1 MLMLR
6 SKHRQIIADA
16 EDMAALRLENN
27 NGLRKQLAEAQTK
40 IRHLLETVEAME
52 PNYVLGRKRRA
63 NMDADNAR
71 KRARRAAK

>member
-27 NGLRKQLAEAQTK
+27 NGLRKQLAEAQAK
-40 IRHLLETVEAME
+40 IRGMEDEIAAMKQDWMRGRDHRERAEA
-52 PNYVLGRKRRA
+52 Y
-63 NMDADNAR
+63 NAR
-71 KRARRAAK
+71 RRKVK